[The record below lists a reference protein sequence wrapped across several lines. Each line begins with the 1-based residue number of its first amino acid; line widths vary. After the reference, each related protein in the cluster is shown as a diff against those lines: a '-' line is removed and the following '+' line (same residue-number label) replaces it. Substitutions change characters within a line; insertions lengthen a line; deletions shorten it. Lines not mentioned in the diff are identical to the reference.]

1 MRSCKI
7 PLEILDKYFVIATLL
22 MPAIIMIT
30 IRRWITPI
38 NWNFFQDIYKFV
50 GYGMFNFIVFG
61 GLAKLNNWNLIDDVF
76 KLGSVLGK
84 PFHYLSFT
92 IFLPILLGLLLALI
106 DRLHIMNYILG
117 TIFRKNIETNSL
129 TTWEEFFAENPK
141 GEINVTLNCG
151 TQIIGDFK
159 KPSRVSSSI
168 KHKDLWISKVKRIN
182 NHYFNKE
189 VSMWINGNDVKYII
203 LNENNIDCKNL
214 IIELLS
220 NIFKAIGLKYKILKD
235 ISKNVND
242 IAKSIK
248 EKEKNH
254 DKGK

>member
-1 MRSCKI
+1 MS
-7 PLEILDKYFVIATLL
+7 LEILDKYFVIATLL

-38 NWNFFQDIYKFV
+38 NCNFFQDVYKFV
-50 GYGMFNFIVFG
+50 GYGMFNFIVFC
-61 GLAKLNNWNLIDDVF
+61 GLVKWQNWDLINDVFNLNN
-76 KLGSVLGK
+76 VLQS
-84 PFHYLSFT
+84 PCHYLWFA
-92 IFLPILLGLLLALI
+92 IFLPIFLGLLLASI
-106 DRLHIMNYILG
+106 DRLHIMHYILEP
-117 TIFRKNIETNSL
+117 IFRKNIETNGL

-168 KHKDLWISKVKRIN
+168 EHKDLWINKVQRIN

-189 VSMWINGNDVKYII
+189 VSMWINGNEVKYII
-203 LNENNIDCKNL
+203 LSENNTDGKNL

-220 NIFKAIGLKYKILKD
+220 NIFKASGLKYKVLKD
-235 ISKNVND
+235 ISKNVED
-242 IAKSIK
+242 IAKSIHKK
-248 EKEKNH
+248 EIKN
-254 DKGK
+254 DNEGK